1 MCFNFKRVII
11 ILSVN
16 AQIDGTSCG
25 QACPQHFPKFI
36 HPDVHQ
42 TYIYNL
48 ETNTSIN
55 VNEGQS
61 VGIKARVEITTL
73 STCAFSLQLSQVEL
87 TGIPD
92 PNEMQKLLQLNA
104 LQFGSFD
111 GKIFVICPIDD
122 EELWVLNVKKSVLSA
137 LQMSAESLTE
147 ESIVNERDF
156 SGLCPTFYKPVKSD
170 DSTVTT
176 IEKSKILTD
185 CDQRR
190 KYYGIYESQTTTLL
204 SEYFIKNFPIVKSK
218 SICTQE
224 IQNMIITSVSCTE
237 DQSLEFQENSI
248 VSSKLK
254 IKFVEK
260 ATAPPIKQESNSDSQ
275 TLLMQREEV
284 ATKISSETE
293 IDSLLRLICS
303 QIKNESLMPSV
314 TNNFHSLVNLLRSLS
329 FSSVMRL
336 FLAIRNG
343 SLCAEHKDKIC

>member
-1 MCFNFKRVII
+1 
-11 ILSVN
+11 
-16 AQIDGTSCG
+16 
-25 QACPQHFPKFI
+25 
-36 HPDVHQ
+36 
-42 TYIYNL
+42 
-48 ETNTSIN
+48 
-55 VNEGQS
+55 
-61 VGIKARVEITTL
+61 
-73 STCAFSLQLSQVEL
+73 L

>member
-36 HPDVHQ
+36 HPDVYQ

-260 ATAPPIKQESNSDSQ
+260 TTALPIKQESNSDPQ

-284 ATKISSETE
+284 AKKISSETE

-303 QIKNESLMPSV
+303 QINNESLMPSV